1 MNLDLSISDED
12 HSSEEKHNGDP
23 NEEDDDEINQL
34 VEKLKQAY
42 KTRRKVKRRNE
53 LLKRCLK
60 EFFQKRKLDHVC
72 KEQESSTQSAQIE
85 AAYENKLHN
94 YNKIKLNNLTEIQEK
109 QAEEKVLDEEKTNM
123 EEKWKELFEKLKET
137 EEEKAKGTMM
147 IGWKKEKRANMMK
160 ESKGTMMIGWK
171 KEKRANMMKKFSK
184 LIDSQLTAYE
194 IEGAAKSAEIRLREK
209 IRSNE
214 SKLKRI
220 ENIAEDIHIL
230 DYERVQADNVRIQ
243 TKIDGKLSEL
253 RKIKANNQSYQTKT
267 IQRKQKIATVKQYN
281 EALSANL
288 ATSHETIE
296 EISSTLKRNISTR
309 NKKLITSQ
317 HLTDKAGLNLFPRI
331 LEDYKEKH
339 SKLIEINE
347 EIDNL
352 KETLEETRNKID
364 QLETSV
370 KIGRESDDKSSEK
383 AAVAEILD
391 RYRLQNRKGCSHW
404 SRSKSRS
411 SDDSSTIQSS
421 LSLSFNAK
429 KLLLLDAQS
438 DLHV

>member
-137 EEEKAKGTMM
+137 EEEKA
-147 IGWKKEKRANMMK
+147 
-160 ESKGTMMIGWK
+160 KGTMMIGWK